1 MSSSEDL
8 EVKKAV
14 KDAISKVID
23 PELGM
28 SLVELGMIK
37 NVHVKGDEVT
47 IEMALTSPMCPLSS
61 YLVNSVKEKA
71 QSVKGVRKVDVRIVG
86 FGI

>member
-1 MSSSEDL
+1 MNEFEGL
-8 EVKKAV
+8 EIKKAV

-28 SLVELGMIK
+28 SLAELGMIK
-37 NVHVKGDEVT
+37 NVNVRGSEVT
-47 IEMALTSPMCPLSS
+47 IEMSLTSPMCPLSS

-71 QSVKGVRKVDVRIVG
+71 QSVKGVKKVDVKIVG

>member
-1 MSSSEDL
+1 MNGLEDL
-8 EVKKAV
+8 EIKKAV

-37 NVHVKGDEVT
+37 NVYVKNDEVT

-71 QSVKGVRKVDVRIVG
+71 QSVKGVKKVDVRIVE
-86 FGI
+86 FGV